1 METRGA
7 WAPVSVLGISQR
19 TRGAWTT
26 PSPTYL
32 WVPHAAEP
40 KIDLGHVIHDPNSLG
55 FCQHQDLIFL

>member
-19 TRGAWTT
+19 TRGAWTA

-40 KIDLGHVIHDPNSLG
+40 KIDLGHVIHDPDSLR
-55 FCQHQDLIFL
+55 F